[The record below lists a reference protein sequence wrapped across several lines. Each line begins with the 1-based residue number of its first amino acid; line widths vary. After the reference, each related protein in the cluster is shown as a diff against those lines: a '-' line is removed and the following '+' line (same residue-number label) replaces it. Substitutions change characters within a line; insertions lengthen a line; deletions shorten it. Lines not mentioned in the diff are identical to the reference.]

1 MAWNPSPEVALA
13 RDLAAKL
20 DADQVMIITINYAK
34 EQMGLITYG
43 KTKKLCAEAKQ
54 LGDAAY
60 EAARDRFEEVL
71 A

>member
-20 DADQVMIITINYAK
+20 GVDQVMILTIDYSK
-34 EQMGLITYG
+34 DQIGLITYG
-43 KTKKLCAEAKQ
+43 KTKELCRNAKT

-60 EAARDRFEEVL
+60 DSVREVL
-71 A
+71 AACP